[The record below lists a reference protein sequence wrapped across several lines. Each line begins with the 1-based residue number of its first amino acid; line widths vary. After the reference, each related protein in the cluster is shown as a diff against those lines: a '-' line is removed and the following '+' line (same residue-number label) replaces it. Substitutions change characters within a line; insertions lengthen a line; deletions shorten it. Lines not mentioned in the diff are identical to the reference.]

1 MHLWRV
7 RQFRLRTMF
16 IAIAVLSVG
25 MCYASAY
32 YSLSRR
38 GLKEAATYGMHG
50 FLYVPLDEVTASE
63 DLSTHLE
70 WCAFFAP
77 ANWVDR
83 HLFGGSYPVTDILFH
98 LS

>member
-38 GLKEAATYGMHG
+38 GLREVTPYELKG
-50 FLYVPLDEVTASE
+50 FFYVPAAEVMASRDFTAQ
-63 DLSTHLE
+63 L
-70 WCAFFAP
+70 WCCAFFAP